1 MVKKLKEL
9 SNLDIDKM
17 CAHIP
22 GYGGCMSK
30 DELPKKLPESFC
42 VINMED
48 SDKGH
53 GTHWCL
59 LDNRSHTYC
68 SWVDS
73 EGEVPP
79 RRVKSAMNATGKK
92 QKINKFMVQPLAS
105 SSCGWYCVA
114 AAKAMTNDEDGME
127 NFLSHF
133 DLNDPSKND
142 KILAKMF

>member
-9 SNLDIDKM
+9 SNIDIDKM
-17 CAHIP
+17 CARIP

-30 DELPKKLPESFC
+30 DELPKKLDGKFY
-42 VINMED
+42 VINLED

-53 GTHWCL
+53 GTHWVEVDDRNKNYVC
-59 LDNRSHTYC
+59 YI
-68 SWVDS
+68 DS

-79 RRVKSAMNATGKK
+79 KSVRSAMRKSGKK
-92 QKINKFMVQPLAS
+92 MKIHHFMLQPLGS

-114 AAKAMTNDEDGME
+114 AAKEMMGKEDGME

-133 DLNDPSKND
+133 DLNDTKDND